1 MNFRTIMKQIAPGVL
16 AVVGMFGGLN
26 MAATSAAGQEPVRG
40 GELVIGAGYSAPSLN
55 PAVQSGF
62 GAGVPGA
69 QLFAGLVRYNEG
81 FTPEPYLATDWAFS
95 DDGKTLTFN
104 LVKNA
109 KFHDGEPIT
118 ASDVV
123 FSINAVKSNHPF
135 KTMLQ
140 AVESA
145 EAPDDY
151 TVVIKLSQPHPA
163 LMVAL
168 SPLLLPIMP
177 EHIYDDGQEL
187 RTHPRNLQDVV
198 GSGPFKFGEFVAD
211 QRIVL
216 ERNDDFFLEGRPYL
230 DRIIVQTVRDR
241 SNMSLLLQRG
251 EIHYNPFTSLT
262 LRDVDR
268 MARTDGLSA
277 TTEGYGGIGAINWLA
292 FNLDREPWT
301 DIRVR
306 QAVAYAIDKDFIIN
320 TMQLGRSER
329 ATGPIAAS
337 SPFYTDDVEMYDLDL
352 DRANQLLDEAGYAP
366 DADGIRMKITI
377 DWIPGT
383 VEFGKNLGEALAAQ
397 LRKVGIDATVRSLPD
412 FGSWIGQISATSDYD
427 LSIES
432 LFNWGDP
439 VIGVHRSYIT
449 SNIRPGVPFSNTT
462 HYSNQDIDALLDK
475 AGVETDA
482 EKRAEMYRE
491 FQQTIV
497 NDLPMH
503 FLHKVPYHTV
513 HRDDLRGLPVGIW
526 GAMAPFDQTYWA
538 E

>member
-1 MNFRTIMKQIAPGVL
+1 MNLRTIMKQIAPGVL
-16 AVVGMFGGLN
+16 AVAGMLGGLN
-26 MAATSAAGQEPVRG
+26 MATAEEPVRG
-40 GELVIGAGYSAPSLN
+40 GELVIGAGYSASSLN

-69 QLFAGLVRYNEG
+69 QLFAGLVRYDAD
-81 FTPEPYLATDWAFS
+81 FTPQPYLATDWAFS
-95 DDGKTLTFN
+95 DEGRTLTLN

-123 FSINAVKSNHPF
+123 FSLNAVKANHPF

-145 EAPDDY
+145 EAPDDH
-151 TVVIKLSQPHPA
+151 TVVIKLSQSHPA

-177 EHIYDDGQEL
+177 EHIYGDGQEL

-251 EIHYNPFTSLT
+251 EVHYNPFTSLT

-268 MARTDGLSA
+268 MSRTDGLSA
-277 TTEGYGGIGAINWLA
+277 TNDGYGGIGAINWLA

-337 SPFYTDDVEMYDLDL
+337 SPYYTDDVEMYDLDIN
-352 DRANQLLDEAGYAP
+352 RAKQLLDEAGYAP

-383 VEFGKNLGEALAAQ
+383 VEFGKNLGEAMSAQ
-397 LRKVGIDATVRSLPD
+397 LRKVGIEATVRSLPD

-439 VIGVHRSYIT
+439 IIGVHRSYIT

-462 HYSNQDIDALLDK
+462 HYSNPEIDALLDK
-475 AGVETDA
+475 AGGETDQDA
-482 EKRAEMYRE
+482 RAAMYRE
-491 FQQTIV
+491 FQQAIV
-497 NDLPMH
+497 NDVPMH
-503 FLHKVPYHTV
+503 FLHKVPFHTV
-513 HRDDLRGLPVGIW
+513 QRDELQGLPVGIW
-526 GAMAPFDQTYWA
+526 GAMAPIDRAYWA